1 MSSFRLVRKDHISAA
16 LLLVIGCGVLGCGL
30 TYDVGSLNRMGPGFV
45 PVSLGVMMILVAI
58 AIGVTAAP
66 SEAAAVR
73 PPRPGRE
80 PDDSGPQWRG
90 WLCIVAGVASFV
102 ILGNYGGMVPAT
114 LVAVFAAAMGDRENT
129 WKSAG
134 ILAAIV
140 TVFGVAIFHFGLAL
154 QLPLFQWGG

>member
-1 MSSFRLVRKDHISAA
+1 MRYLRWVRKDHISAA
-16 LLLVIGCGVLGCGL
+16 LLLVIGCGVLGIGT
-30 TYDVGSLNRMGPGFV
+30 TYEVGNLNRMGPGFV
-45 PVSLGVMMILVAI
+45 PVALGVMMILAAI
-58 AIGVTAAP
+58 AIGVAAAP
-66 SEAAAVR
+66 ARSAVAR
-73 PPRPGRE
+73 PPRAGRE
-80 PDDSGPQWRG
+80 PDDGGPQWRG
-90 WLCIVAGVASFV
+90 WLCIISGVASFV

-114 LVAVFAAAMGDRENT
+114 LVAVFVSAMGDRENT

>member
-1 MSSFRLVRKDHISAA
+1 MRSLRWVRKDHISAA
-16 LLLVIGCGVLGCGL
+16 LLLVIGCGVLGIGTTYEVGNL
-30 TYDVGSLNRMGPGFV
+30 TRMGPGFV
-45 PVSLGVMMILVAI
+45 PVALGVMMILAAI

-66 SEAAAVR
+66 ARLAVAR
-73 PPRPGRE
+73 PPREGRE

-90 WLCIVAGVASFV
+90 WLCIISGVASFV

-114 LVAVFAAAMGDRENT
+114 LVAVFVSAMGDRENT

>member
-1 MSSFRLVRKDHISAA
+1 MRSLRWVRKDHISAA
-16 LLLVIGCGVLGCGL
+16 LLLVIGCGVLGCGM

-45 PVSLGVMMILVAI
+45 PVALGVMMILVAI
-58 AIGVTAAP
+58 AIGAAAAP
-66 SEAAAVR
+66 AQATVR
-73 PPRPGRE
+73 RPREGRE

-90 WLCIVAGVASFV
+90 WLCILAGVALFV
-102 ILGNYGGMVPAT
+102 ILGDYGGMVLAT
-114 LVAVFAAAMGDRENT
+114 LVAVFVSAMGDRENT

-134 ILAAIV
+134 ILASIV